1 MRLNKLWIKFAFLC
15 AGIAAIGIIL
25 AAILVRQATSND
37 FSHYLRNA
45 RGQGQGGMM
54 GGGVGAMM
62 GVPETQFLS
71 SVTSSL
77 WIAGIVAVVAAA
89 IIAVIFSR
97 QITAPVIRLSKAAS
111 GVKRGDLSQRVK
123 ETSGDEVGS
132 LSRDFNSMVDSLEVN
147 RDSRR
152 KLMADV
158 AHEMGTPLAVLQSN
172 LEGMQDGLVEPS
184 PNNIASLHQ
193 ETLLLRRLVRDLR
206 VLSEAD
212 SGRLNLSSSDEDV
225 SALVQAAVTAM
236 EPEAKRLGIGLSFL
250 PPAAPAKANVDS
262 DRISQVAT
270 NLLSN
275 SLRYTPEGGQIRVS
289 VSTVR
294 ESGHG
299 RVKVSVQDTGQGIS
313 KEDLPHIFDRF
324 YRGRN
329 HTKRA
334 DGSGIGLAVVK
345 ELVEA
350 HEGRVWV
357 ESQEGEGSTFHFTVP
372 VGEGERIAPQ

>member
-1 MRLNKLWIKFAFLC
+1 M
-15 AGIAAIGIIL
+15 
-25 AAILVRQATSND
+25 
-37 FSHYLRNA
+37 
-45 RGQGQGGMM
+45 
-54 GGGVGAMM
+54 
-62 GVPETQFLS
+62 
-71 SVTSSL
+71 
-77 WIAGIVAVVAAA
+77 
-89 IIAVIFSR
+89 
-97 QITAPVIRLSKAAS
+97 
-111 GVKRGDLSQRVK
+111 K

-275 SLRYTPEGGQIRVS
+275 SLRYTPEGGQIRVLG
-289 VSTVR
+289 VDRAR